1 MRLCR
6 VAFQFSADIG
16 HIYAKNLVI
25 GISTKYKTI
34 PVVVQ
39 MLVGSNGNKD
49 MGAMMAMLVL
59 SIIPIIIFYMV
70 CQKYIIEGV
79 VAGAVKG

>member
-1 MRLCR
+1 
-6 VAFQFSADIG
+6 
-16 HIYAKNLVI
+16 
-25 GISTKYKTI
+25 
-34 PVVVQ
+34 
-39 MLVGSNGNKD
+39 MLVGYNGNKD